1 MSDYLPEEVII
12 QILHNLPVKSLIKCT
27 SVCKL
32 WHSLIK
38 NPNFISAQIAKT
50 SSINIKSNPNPLLL
64 SHFDDNQYSLGFDNQ
79 EFKDYMPLHFPFKSD
94 ARYFQAVAVGYSNGL
109 LCLCDRRE
117 TLSRYKDKFILWNP
131 SIRKS
136 FTLPQPNFSLAI
148 CYLCNDFVGF
158 GFDSNANDYKLFR
171 MIMHLDDCGKIQE
184 PKIQIEIYSLNLNLW
199 KIITGNA
206 PTCWIEKQMVN
217 RCPLQNAAYVN
228 NALHWIAYYSN
239 DSTDDHGSLFRYF
252 ILVFDLKDEV
262 FREIMLP
269 NSMTMSG
276 AFRHHVKVFGDS
288 SIGVFDIAPHLCW
301 TDIWVMKEYGVAE
314 SWVNL
319 PKVGDQKMGILR
331 VLGFKKNGE
340 VILEFG
346 SGQSSASIPYAFV
359 DTYLES
365 LALFDKGN
373 VVKKKS
379 SKERHILSG
388 RVKFYSV
395 LSLN

>member
-117 TLSRYKDKFILWNP
+117 TLS
-131 SIRKS
+131 
-136 FTLPQPNFSLAI
+136 
-148 CYLCNDFVGF
+148 
-158 GFDSNANDYKLFR
+158 R